1 MCGSEGHL
9 CFSRGDQAL
18 PTDVGT
24 KLANSGA
31 IHWSTRPSG
40 EGERGSGGRGDEKR
54 GGQPRRDS
62 GRGLILLVA
71 EDLAES
77 RVPEVTGGRDCSA
90 HATLHGPGTTSSF
103 YHPGIETKINQGWRS
118 ELELGAGP
126 HGCGRLHF
134 GENAWTQEFGMVC
147 AIDRMSHEGGEWV
160 LSSCVQRG
168 EHPPGSRW
176 FSC

>member
-1 MCGSEGHL
+1 MPLVESEGAWGSMCGSEGHL

-77 RVPEVTGGRDCSA
+77 
-90 HATLHGPGTTSSF
+90 
-103 YHPGIETKINQGWRS
+103 
-118 ELELGAGP
+118 
-126 HGCGRLHF
+126 
-134 GENAWTQEFGMVC
+134 
-147 AIDRMSHEGGEWV
+147 
-160 LSSCVQRG
+160 QR
-168 EHPPGSRW
+168 
-176 FSC
+176 